1 MESGHE
7 VFSFNIFNHTI
18 PVAPSIVTQWVFMA
32 VIIVLALLAT
42 RNLKKVPN
50 KRQTV
55 VESIVLTIRGL
66 VDSNMGSEYRGFFV
80 PYIGTLAIF
89 LTFLNLSGLIGVE
102 PATGDLSVTFAFAF
116 LTFII
121 INVNAIGKLGLGGY
135 LSGYVKPYAP
145 MLPLNII
152 EKVTIPFSM
161 TLRLFCNMLIGTIV
175 LGLVYE
181 GMGHFAYVV
190 PIPLHFFFDVF
201 DGLIQMF
208 VFITLTMVYTKSS
221 ASHH

>member
-1 MESGHE
+1 MNSSHE

-18 PVAPSIVTQWVFMA
+18 PVTSSIVTQWVFMA
-32 VIIVLALLAT
+32 VIIVLALLVT
-42 RNLKKVPN
+42 RNLKKVPS
-50 KRQTV
+50 KRQTA

-102 PATGDLSVTFAFAF
+102 PATGDLSVTFAFAI

-181 GMGHFAYVV
+181 GMGHYAFIV